1 MSRRARL
8 LAACLLVLLPALPAR
23 AQDSADH
30 QYLQDRLAG
39 DHQLNQSR
47 AELEQLGAEQ
57 GLLGSEIDALALS
70 TAQVEA
76 ELARTADLITLS
88 EANLASIAAR
98 RALTADL
105 HEAAESALERAEIA
119 FATRRRLANERLVNM
134 YVYSTEHRTALS
146 WQVSDVHD
154 LENRHVLLTMVGE
167 YDKELLEGLDAAV
180 VEIDERRHSLES
192 LQQTIHVLASEEG
205 EVLARHSRMRDLQ
218 AELHAELQVR
228 IRQLHDE
235 IEALA
240 AAQAE
245 VDAIMAARVAEIEI
259 EAAERD
265 RRRRIC
271 FDDPRRPLDGDGSW
285 IDCPA
290 VGVVIPPSA
299 VRWPLV
305 DRVTSEYGPRWG
317 RMHEGIDIAGSY
329 GVSISSAESGR
340 VDFAGWIDGYGNTVI
355 VDHGGGMSTLYAH
368 MQDIAVLTGQ
378 TLSIGQAVGYVGNSG
393 FSQGPHLHF
402 EVRID
407 GAPVNPR
414 TYLP

>member
-30 QYLQDRLAG
+30 QYLLDRLAG
-39 DHQLNQSR
+39 DDQLNRSR

-57 GLLGSEIDALALS
+57 GLLDSEIDALQLS

-76 ELARTADLITLS
+76 ELARTADLIALS
-88 EANLASIAAR
+88 ESRLANVAAR
-98 RALTADL
+98 QALAADQ
-105 HEAAESALERAEIA
+105 HEAAESALQRAEIA
-119 FATRRRLANERLVNM
+119 LATRRRLANERLVNM
-134 YVYSTEHRTALS
+134 YVYSTEHRTALA
-146 WQVSDVHD
+146 WQVSEVHD

-167 YDKELLEGLDAAV
+167 YDKELLEGLGAAV
-180 VEIDERRHSLES
+180 VELDGRRRTLES
-192 LQQTIHVLASEEG
+192 SQRTIDTLAAQEG
-205 EVLARHSRMRDLQ
+205 EVLAEHNRARDLQ
-218 AELHAELQVR
+218 AMLHEELRTRV
-228 IRQLHDE
+228 RQLHDE
-235 IEALA
+235 IEALE

-245 VDAIMAARVAEIEI
+245 VDAILVARVAEIELK
-259 EAAERD
+259 AAERD
-265 RRRRIC
+265 RRRSIC
-271 FDDPRRPLDGDGSW
+271 FDNPRRPLDSDGSW

-305 DRVTSEYGPRWG
+305 ARVTSEYGPRWG
-317 RMHEGIDIAGSY
+317 RMHEGIDIAGTL
-329 GVSISSAESGR
+329 GDPIKSAESGR
-340 VDFAGWIDGYGNTVI
+340 VDYAGWIRGYGNTII

-368 MQDIAVLTGQ
+368 MHGFAVTAGR
-378 TLSIGQAVGYVGNSG
+378 TVSIGQVVGYVGNSG

-402 EVRID
+402 EVRIH
-407 GAPVNPR
+407 GTPVNPR

>member
-8 LAACLLVLLPALPAR
+8 LVACLLVLLLSLPVQ

-39 DHQLNQSR
+39 DESLNLSR
-47 AELEQLGAEQ
+47 AELDQLGADQ
-57 GLLGSEIDALALS
+57 GLLGTEIADLELS
-70 TAQVEA
+70 TAQLEA
-76 ELARTADLITLS
+76 ELARTADLIALS
-88 EANLASIAAR
+88 EARLANIAAR

-105 HEAAESALERAEIA
+105 HAAAGRELERAEVA
-119 FATRRRLANERLVNM
+119 LAARRRLATERLVDM
-134 YVYSTEHRTALS
+134 YVYSTQHRTALS

-154 LENRHVLLTMVGE
+154 LENRYVLLTMVGE
-167 YDKELLEGLDAAV
+167 HDKELLESLDEAV
-180 VEIDERRHSLES
+180 AEIGERRETLED
-192 LQQTIHVLASEEG
+192 LQLAIDVLGRQEG
-205 EVLARHSRMRDLQ
+205 ETLTENSLNRDRQ
-218 AELHAELQVR
+218 AALHAELQAR

-235 IEALA
+235 IEALE

-245 VDAIMAARVAEIEI
+245 VAAIMAARVVEIEL

-265 RRRRIC
+265 RRRAIC
-271 FDDPRRPLDGDGSW
+271 YDNPRRPLDGDGSW

-317 RMHEGIDIAGSY
+317 RIHEGIDIAGAN
-329 GVSISSAESGR
+329 GAEIHSAESGR
-340 VDFAGWIDGYGNTVI
+340 VDYAGWIGGYGNTII
-355 VDHGGGMSTLYAH
+355 VDHGGGMTTLYAH
-368 MQDIAVLTGQ
+368 MHGFAVSPGQ
-378 TLSIGQAVGYVGNSG
+378 TVSIGEVLGYVGNTG
-393 FSQGPHLHF
+393 LSQGSHLHF
-402 EVRID
+402 EVRLD

>member
-1 MSRRARL
+1 M
-8 LAACLLVLLPALPAR
+8 
-23 AQDSADH
+23 
-30 QYLQDRLAG
+30 
-39 DHQLNQSR
+39 
-47 AELEQLGAEQ
+47 
-57 GLLGSEIDALALS
+57 GSEIDALQLS

-76 ELARTADLITLS
+76 ELVRTADLIALS
-88 EANLASIAAR
+88 EARLANIAAR
-98 RALTADL
+98 QALTTDL

-119 FATRRRLANERLVNM
+119 LTTRRELANERLANM

-146 WQVSDVHD
+146 WKVDDVHD

-167 YDKELLEGLDAAV
+167 YDKALLEGLDAAV
-180 VEIDERRHSLES
+180 IDIDERRQALES
-192 LQQTIHVLASEEG
+192 LQRTIETLAAEEGDVLAE
-205 EVLARHSRMRDLQ
+205 HSRMRDLQ
-218 AELHAELQVR
+218 AALHAELQVR
-228 IRQLHDE
+228 IQQLHDE
-235 IEALA
+235 IAALE

-245 VDAIMAARVAEIEI
+245 VDAILAARVAEIEF

-265 RRRRIC
+265 RRRGIC
-271 FDDPRRPLDGDGSW
+271 FDNPRRPLDGDGSW

-329 GVSISSAESGR
+329 GVSIYSAESGR
-340 VDFAGWIDGYGNTVI
+340 VDFAGWIGGYGNTVI

-368 MQDIAVLTGQ
+368 MQDIAVWTGQ
-378 TLSIGQAVGYVGNSG
+378 TLSIGEVVGYVGNSG

-402 EVRID
+402 EVRIN

>member
-8 LAACLLVLLPALPAR
+8 LVACLLVLLLSLPAQ

-39 DHQLNQSR
+39 DESLNRSR
-47 AELEQLGAEQ
+47 SELDQIGAEQ
-57 GLLGSEIDALALS
+57 GLLGTEIADLELS
-70 TAQVEA
+70 TAQLEA
-76 ELARTADLITLS
+76 ELARTAESIALS
-88 EANLASIAAR
+88 EARLAEITAAQAR
-98 RALTADL
+98 TADL
-105 HEAAESALERAEIA
+105 LADAERALERAETA
-119 FATRRRLANERLVNM
+119 LAARRRLAAERLVNM
-134 YVYSTEHRTALS
+134 YVYSTQHRTALS

-167 YDKELLEGLDAAV
+167 HDKELLESLDDAVAEIGERRETLDA
-180 VEIDERRHSLES
+180 
-192 LQQTIHVLASEEG
+192 LQLTMDALAQREG
-205 EVLARHSRMRDLQ
+205 EVLAENSRNRDRQ
-218 AELHAELQVR
+218 AALHAELQAR
-228 IRQLHDE
+228 IRRLHDE
-235 IEALA
+235 IEALE

-245 VDAIMAARVAEIEI
+245 VAAIMAARVAEIEL

-265 RRRRIC
+265 RRRGIC
-271 FDDPRRPLDGDGSW
+271 FDNPRRPLDSDGSW

-290 VGVVIPPSA
+290 VGVIIPPSA

-305 DRVTSEYGPRWG
+305 DQVSSEYGPRWG
-317 RMHEGIDIAGSY
+317 RMHEGIDIAAAHGDP
-329 GVSISSAESGR
+329 IHSAESGR
-340 VDFAGWIDGYGNTVI
+340 VDYAGWIGGYGNTVI
-355 VDHGGGMSTLYAH
+355 VDHGGGMTTLYGH
-368 MQDIAVLTGQ
+368 MQGFAVSPGQ
-378 TLSIGQAVGYVGNSG
+378 TVSIGQVLGYVGNSG

>member
-39 DHQLNQSR
+39 DDQLNRSR
-47 AELEQLGAEQ
+47 ADLEQLGAEQ
-57 GLLGSEIDALALS
+57 GLRGSEIDALQLS

-76 ELARTADLITLS
+76 ELARTADLIAAS
-88 EANLASIAAR
+88 ETRLARIAAR
-98 RALTADL
+98 QTLTAEL
-105 HEAAESALERAEIA
+105 HGAAEGALERAEIA
-119 FATRRRLANERLVNM
+119 LATRRRLANERLVNM

-146 WQVSDVHD
+146 WKVSDVGD
-154 LENRHVLLTMVGE
+154 LEHRHVLLTMVGE
-167 YDKELLEGLDAAV
+167 YDKELLESLDDAV
-180 VEIDERRHSLES
+180 VEIDERRRSLES
-192 LQQTIHVLASEEG
+192 LQRTVDALASQEG
-205 EVLARHSRMRDLQ
+205 EVLAEHGRMRDLQ
-218 AELHAELQVR
+218 AELHAELQAR

-235 IEALA
+235 IEALE

-245 VDAIMAARVAEIEI
+245 VDAILAARVAEIEF

-265 RRRRIC
+265 RRRGIC
-271 FDDPRRPLDGDGSW
+271 FDNPRRPLDSDGSW

-317 RMHEGIDIAGSY
+317 RMHEGIDIAGTY
-329 GVSISSAESGR
+329 GAPIDSAESGR
-340 VDFAGWIDGYGNTVI
+340 VDYAGWIGGYGNTVI

-368 MQDIAVLTGQ
+368 MHGFAVEAGQ
-378 TLSIGQAVGYVGNSG
+378 TVSIGQVVGYVGNTG
-393 FSQGPHLHF
+393 LSQGPHLHF
-402 EVRID
+402 EVRIH

>member
-8 LAACLLVLLPALPAR
+8 LVACLLVLLPALPAR

-47 AELEQLGAEQ
+47 AELEQLGTEQ
-57 GLLGSEIDALALS
+57 GLLGSEIDALQLS

-76 ELARTADLITLS
+76 ELGRVADLIALS
-88 EANLASIAAR
+88 EARLANIAAR
-98 RALTADL
+98 QALTTEL
-105 HEAAESALERAEIA
+105 HEAAESALEHAEIA
-119 FATRRRLANERLVNM
+119 LATRRRLANERLANM

-146 WQVSDVHD
+146 WKVSDVHD

-167 YDKELLEGLDAAV
+167 YDKALLEGLDAAV
-180 VEIDERRHSLES
+180 IEIDERRRTLES
-192 LQQTIHVLASEEG
+192 LQRTIDTLASEEG
-205 EVLARHSRMRDLQ
+205 DVLAEHSRVRDRQ

-228 IRQLHDE
+228 IQQLHDE
-235 IEALA
+235 IEALE

-245 VDAIMAARVAEIEI
+245 VDAILAARVAEIEL

-265 RRRRIC
+265 RRRGIC
-271 FDDPRRPLDGDGSW
+271 FDHPRRPLDSNGSW

-290 VGVVIPPSA
+290 VGVVIPPGA

-317 RMHEGIDIAGSY
+317 RMHEGIDIAGSH
-329 GVSISSAESGR
+329 GDPIRSAESGR
-340 VDFAGWIDGYGNTVI
+340 VDYAGWIRGYGNTII

-368 MQDIAVLTGQ
+368 MHGFAVTAGK
-378 TLSIGQAVGYVGNSG
+378 TVSIGQVVGYVGNSG

>member
-30 QYLQDRLAG
+30 QYLEDRLAG
-39 DHQLNQSR
+39 DHLLNQSR
-47 AELEQLGAEQ
+47 AELAQLGADQ
-57 GLLGSEIDALALS
+57 GLLGTEIDALRLS

-76 ELARTADLITLS
+76 ELVRTADLIALS
-88 EANLASIAAR
+88 EARLANIAAR
-98 RALTADL
+98 QALTTDL

-119 FATRRRLANERLVNM
+119 LATRRELANERLANM

-146 WQVSDVHD
+146 WKVNDVHD

-167 YDKELLEGLDAAV
+167 HDKELLEGLDAAV

-192 LQQTIHVLASEEG
+192 LQRTIEALAFEEGDVLAG
-205 EVLARHSRMRDLQ
+205 HGRMRDVQ
-218 AELHAELQVR
+218 AKLHAELQVR
-228 IRQLHDE
+228 IQQLHDE
-235 IEALA
+235 IEALE

-245 VDAIMAARVAEIEI
+245 VDAIMAARVAEIEF

-265 RRRRIC
+265 RRRGIC
-271 FDDPRRPLDGDGSW
+271 FGNPRSPLDSDGSW

-329 GVSISSAESGR
+329 GVSIYSAESGR
-340 VDFAGWIDGYGNTVI
+340 VDFAGWIGGYGNTVI

-368 MQDIAVLTGQ
+368 MQDIAVWTGQ
-378 TLSIGQAVGYVGNSG
+378 TLSIGEVVGYVGNSG